1 MAHKS
6 ASLLCVGESAAS
18 SRPGV
23 LEAPRRL
30 SPEAPGTADPRPSL
44 RYTEDLELVA
54 QNDDLEVFAVS
65 GTDGE
70 WGQRC
75 DEAVQNSVH
84 GLSGSVNVFPG
95 QHPRSNIRPPQ
106 DSKDGSTS
114 KPSPP
119 EAEPAPPREGSW
131 PGDARRQLFNRA
143 E

>member
-95 QHPRSNIRPPQ
+95 QHPRSNIRCLFVST
-106 DSKDGSTS
+106 DSFCCVVGASGWPAGVECRVVLGLVVGSG
-114 KPSPP
+114 K
-119 EAEPAPPREGSW
+119 
-131 PGDARRQLFNRA
+131 
-143 E
+143 